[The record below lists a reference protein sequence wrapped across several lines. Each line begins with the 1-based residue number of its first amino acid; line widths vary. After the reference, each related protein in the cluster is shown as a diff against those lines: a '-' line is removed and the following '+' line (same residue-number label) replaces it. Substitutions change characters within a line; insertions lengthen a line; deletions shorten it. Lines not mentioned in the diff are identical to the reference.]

1 MTTNKT
7 IAEKINVFLNL
18 LFHLEDY
25 ITNKQQREEQL
36 HVSEIIKTVLNEV
49 SSSEIIKNFF
59 YKGADINN
67 EIIEDNKLEKEFRIN
82 KLTEGKIKYLK
93 KVNPQ
98 SFNQKNLETLN
109 FFYNSTGEADMIYD
123 MTKMKVFSI
132 IKFCL
137 TQLMQKKLKQKE
149 KEIYSK
155 INFALVNKNTYYK
168 KKNNYNKNDKNSL
181 IYLKNRSI
189 SNLREKYVARPNF
202 VISPPLLEPN
212 YKIKNF
218 PKIQKTN
225 NNAVNAYSQT
235 GFSKNYKLVQTNMD
249 IADEEKSSKALMPYN
264 NFKKK
269 KIPSS
274 SQLDLINILH
284 DMKKR
289 PIFSGKDTKNKK
301 NMKKNDV
308 MKIEENLVNTSN
320 NDGINEIKFGNN
332 KQISKKL
339 YLKKEN
345 KKQKIFNSSREFD
358 YNKVF
363 NMFDALKKRGYLY

>member
-137 TQLMQKKLKQKE
+137 TQLMQKKFKQKE

-155 INFALVNKNTYYK
+155 INFALINKNTYYK

-181 IYLKNRSI
+181 IYLKNRSV

-212 YKIKNF
+212 YKIKNL

-264 NFKKK
+264 NLKKK
-269 KIPSS
+269 KIPPS

-308 MKIEENLVNTSN
+308 IKIEENFVNTSN

-332 KQISKKL
+332 KQISKRL

>member
-249 IADEEKSSKALMPYN
+249 IADEEKSSKALIPYN
-264 NFKKK
+264 NLKKK
-269 KIPSS
+269 KIPPS

-308 MKIEENLVNTSN
+308 IKIEENLVNTSN

-332 KQISKKL
+332 KQISKRL

>member
-308 MKIEENLVNTSN
+308 IKIEENFVNTSN

-332 KQISKKL
+332 KHISKKL

>member
-308 MKIEENLVNTSN
+308 IKIEENLVNTSN

-332 KQISKKL
+332 KQISKRL